1 MNKTIDTLP
10 LNFRILIK
18 LAPLPL
24 ISGIIMAIISTMLSL
39 APLWIIYKI
48 SQICFSTSPNIQQI
62 NNLVYITVIIL
73 ILRWGLMAISH
84 IAAHRGAFY
93 IQHQL
98 QLAIAKKI
106 SKVPLSF
113 FAQYG

>member
-1 MNKTIDTLP
+1 
-10 LNFRILIK
+10 
-18 LAPLPL
+18 
-24 ISGIIMAIISTMLSL
+24 
-39 APLWIIYKI
+39 
-48 SQICFSTSPNIQQI
+48 
-62 NNLVYITVIIL
+62 
-73 ILRWGLMAISH
+73 MAISH

-113 FAQYG
+113 FCSNMAVEICDVLSMMI

>member
-1 MNKTIDTLP
+1 
-10 LNFRILIK
+10 
-18 LAPLPL
+18 
-24 ISGIIMAIISTMLSL
+24 
-39 APLWIIYKI
+39 
-48 SQICFSTSPNIQQI
+48 PNIQQI

-113 FAQYG
+113 FAQYGSGNLRRIINDDIKSLEGFFAHMLPD

>member
-1 MNKTIDTLP
+1 
-10 LNFRILIK
+10 
-18 LAPLPL
+18 
-24 ISGIIMAIISTMLSL
+24 
-39 APLWIIYKI
+39 
-48 SQICFSTSPNIQQI
+48 
-62 NNLVYITVIIL
+62 
-73 ILRWGLMAISH
+73 MAISH

-113 FAQYG
+113 LLNMAVEICDVLSMMI